1 MKYCKNC
8 VQPDTRPGLV
18 FDENEICSACL
29 SQEETSQINWDEREQ
44 ELSQIVEWAKNNA
57 KSNWDCAA
65 GVSGGKDSTFIALY
79 LKDKLG
85 LKPLLVN
92 CTPDNIMEVGR
103 ENLENLVQHG
113 FDMVSLRPNPKVLV
127 YLSRK
132 SFYKYGN
139 IVKPSEYPLWASVFR
154 AAKAFEVP
162 LIVLGENPASTLGVK
177 TLVKPGG
184 DAFNIRSCSTLGGA
198 SADIWED
205 ENVGYKDLILYDFP
219 NYKGLEEKHKAIF
232 LGHYAKEWSFSHNT
246 DFAIEHGL
254 KGRPD
259 FDPNLNGRLNKYAS
273 LEGNIKIVNQMLKY
287 YKLGFGCV
295 TDEVC
300 YYIRDG
306 SMTREE
312 GIDLVKKY
320 DGKCGDNYL
329 QEVCDYIGISVGEFW
344 DVTERNWLNSELFYI
359 DQPTGKWIPKFKV
372 GYGLIE
378 S

>member
-1 MKYCKNC
+1 MKYCKKC

-18 FDENEICSACL
+18 FNEDGVCSACIN
-29 SQEETSQINWDEREQ
+29 QEEASQINWDEREQ
-44 ELSQIVEWAKNNA
+44 ELSQLVKWAKNNA
-57 KSNWDCAA
+57 KNNWDCAA

-79 LKDKLG
+79 LKDRLG
-85 LKPLLVN
+85 LNPLLVN

-113 FDMVSLRPNPKVLV
+113 FDMVSFRPNPKVLV

-132 SFYKYGN
+132 SFYEYGN
-139 IVKPSEYPLWASVFR
+139 IIKPSEYPLWASVFR

-177 TLVKPGG
+177 NAVEPGG
-184 DAFNIRSCSTLGGA
+184 NAFNIRNCTTLGGG
-198 SADIWED
+198 SADIWLD
-205 ENVGYKDLILYDFP
+205 ENVGPKDLILYNFP
-219 NYKGLEEKHKAIF
+219 SFENTVDHKAIF

-246 DFAIEHGL
+246 NFAIEHGL
-254 KGRPD
+254 KGRSD

-287 YKLGFGCV
+287 YKFGFGCA

-306 SMTREE
+306 SMTRKD
-312 GIDLVKKY
+312 GIELVKKY

-329 QEVCDYIGISVGEFW
+329 QEVCEYIGITADEFW
-344 DVTERNWLNSELFYI
+344 NVTEKKWLNKDLFYI
-359 DQPTGKWIPKFKV
+359 DKSTGKWIPKFEV
-372 GYGLIE
+372 GCDLIK

>member
-1 MKYCKNC
+1 MKYCKKC

-18 FDENEICSACL
+18 FDENGVCSACI
-29 SQEETSQINWDEREQ
+29 SQEEASQINWDEREQ
-44 ELSQIVEWAKNNA
+44 ELDQIVEWAKDNA
-57 KSNWDCAA
+57 KNNWNCAA

-79 LKDKLG
+79 LKDRLG

-92 CTPDNIMEVGR
+92 CTPDNILEVGR

-113 FDMVSLRPNPKVLV
+113 FDMVSFRPNPKVLV

-132 SFYKYGN
+132 SFYEYGN

-177 TLVKPGG
+177 NAVEPGG
-184 DAFNIRSCSTLGGA
+184 NAFNIRNCTTLGGGA
-198 SADIWED
+198 ADIWLD
-205 ENVGYKDLILYDFP
+205 ENVGPKDLLLYNFP
-219 NYKGLEEKHKAIF
+219 SFEDVTVDHKAIF

-246 DFAIEHGL
+246 NFAIEHGL
-254 KGRPD
+254 QGRPD

-287 YKLGFGCV
+287 YKFGFGCT

-306 SMTREE
+306 SMKREE
-312 GIDLVKKY
+312 GIELVKKY
-320 DGKCGDNYL
+320 DGKCSDNYL
-329 QEVCDYIGISVGEFW
+329 QEVCDYIGISVDEFW
-344 DVTERNWLNSELFYI
+344 NVTEKNWLNKDLFYI
-359 DQPTGKWIPKFKV
+359 DQSIGKWIPKFKV

-378 S
+378 